1 MQIAC
6 IAQSKESALIR
17 EREAAIISIISSKE
31 KMHHC
36 KMQLLTCVDD
46 KHNCSAIDSPN
57 VAIDSLNDELK
68 VPSTVKRGTSR
79 IVCAVIREAEVCM
92 GIHSGKDD
100 SNIISDSC
108 DSLKH
113 VYMKIF
119 N

>member
-68 VPSTVKRGTSR
+68 VPSKVKRGTSR
-79 IVCAVIREAEVCM
+79 LFVQLLEKQRCVWVSILAKM
-92 GIHSGKDD
+92 
-100 SNIISDSC
+100 IS
-108 DSLKH
+108 
-113 VYMKIF
+113 I
-119 N
+119 